1 MCSAHSGVDECLHDA
16 SREEKEN
23 SCQALSVR
31 VKSDLS
37 SQTNGVQ
44 RRASELWSE
53 QECVSTHAHQS
64 KREQHVA
71 VSTRC
76 MTMATEAHVGMP
88 IEYRPVLTGALL
100 APNAA
105 ALAEPQ
111 AWPESAKGASGV
123 RRRGE

>member
-1 MCSAHSGVDECLHDA
+1 MSGVER
-16 SREEKEN
+16 SSEKRFEFTN
-23 SCQALSVR
+23 KRCATMSERAMERAKVCQYTGTPE
-31 VKSDLS
+31 
-37 SQTNGVQ
+37 QT
-44 RRASELWSE
+44 
-53 QECVSTHAHQS
+53 

-100 APNAA
+100 APNTA

-111 AWPESAKGASGV
+111 ARPESAKGASGV
-123 RRRGE
+123 GRRGE